1 MTYQEFKHH
10 ILAGVQNTL
19 GSDFTLSVQDIIKNN
34 DTHFDGLTILSPQCN
49 LAPTIYLNEYY
60 ERYQRGITPQEIISD
75 ILEIY
80 HMHKTDHK
88 IDVSFFTDYNK
99 VKSRIVFK
107 LINYERNRELLADI
121 PHYRYLD
128 LAIVFNCLLESD
140 FPGNATILIRNQ
152 HMKFWSIT
160 KDDLYALAI
169 SNTPRLLQ
177 YDLRNMSEFIKE
189 LACDS
194 DLGEPE
200 PRSAIPMYVLSN
212 QYKLN
217 GAVCILYQNLLR
229 DFARQLSCDLYI
241 LPSSIHEVLLIPVTS
256 GTSSLDLSA
265 MVREV
270 NATQL
275 SREEILSDH
284 VYYYCR
290 GTAKITM

>member
-1 MTYQEFKHH
+1 MSAISAAT
-10 ILAGVQNTL
+10 
-19 GSDFTLSVQDIIKNN
+19 
-34 DTHFDGLTILSPQCN
+34 
-49 LAPTIYLNEYY
+49 
-60 ERYQRGITPQEIISD
+60 TPQEIISD

-80 HMHKTDHK
+80 HTHKTDHK
-88 IDVSFFTDYNK
+88 IDVSFFTDYDK

-160 KDDLYALAI
+160 KDDLYALAL

-194 DLGEPE
+194 DLGGPGAPLCHSHVCALEPVQAK
-200 PRSAIPMYVLSN
+200 RRCVYS
-212 QYKLN
+212 
-217 GAVCILYQNLLR
+217 
-229 DFARQLSCDLYI
+229 
-241 LPSSIHEVLLIPVTS
+241 LPGSSS
-256 GTSSLDLSA
+256 GLCQTTRL
-265 MVREV
+265 
-270 NATQL
+270 
-275 SREEILSDH
+275 
-284 VYYYCR
+284 
-290 GTAKITM
+290 